1 MFLKQAAKVAKSHL
15 NKPLIWLL
23 VWLPNLLKTVKYR
36 NSGNHGMKLG
46 SSWLLK
52 QLYMSSQTQSE
63 QHNLVRPV
71 CPAKV

>member
-1 MFLKQAAKVAKSHL
+1 MFLKQAAKVAKSRL

-23 VWLPNLLKTVKYR
+23 AWLPNLLKSVKYR

-46 SSWLLK
+46 GSWLLK
-52 QLYMSSQTQSE
+52 QLYMSSQARPE
-63 QHNLVRPV
+63 QHHLVRPV